1 MIKTFESFNK
11 GNNFLDILNGIRLL
25 YNDSYPGIGNQLD
38 GIDDVLY
45 YTIMDD
51 DNLFREPND
60 INIDSI
66 EKSDKDMLINLYNEL
81 YNQYKLDEFP
91 DFNKTNEILLHITD
105 ITEVDFCI
113 LLESKSLTYDIDT
126 IPGVKT
132 FPNRDKIEFNIDEW
146 DSIINEIKPS
156 VKRIEDLGYNV
167 VTTMGSHGKIKL
179 TIS

>member
-11 GNNFLDILNGIRLL
+11 GDNFLEILDGIRLL
-25 YNDSYPGIGNQLD
+25 YNDSYPGIGNQLE

-51 DNLFREPND
+51 DNLFRESSD

-66 EKSDKDMLINLYNEL
+66 EKSDKYMLTTLYNEL
-81 YNQYKLDEFP
+81 YNQYELDRFP
-91 DFNKTNEILLHITD
+91 DFNKINEILLHITD

-113 LLESKSLTYDIDT
+113 LLESKSITYDIDT

-132 FPNRDKIEFNIDEW
+132 FPDRDKIEFDIDEW
-146 DSIINEIKPS
+146 DSIVNEIKPS
-156 VKRIEDLGYNV
+156 VKRIEDLGYKV
-167 VTTMGSHGKIKL
+167 ITTMGSSGKIKL
-179 TIS
+179 TIT